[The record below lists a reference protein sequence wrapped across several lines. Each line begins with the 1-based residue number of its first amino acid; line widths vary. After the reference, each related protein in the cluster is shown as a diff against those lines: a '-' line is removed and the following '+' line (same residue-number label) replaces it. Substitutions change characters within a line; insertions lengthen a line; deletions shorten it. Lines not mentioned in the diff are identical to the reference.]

1 MLNYSIH
8 TYQLFVKLSY
18 DEYYNLYKKLL
29 SMNASVEK
37 HITPDIVS
45 YEKFTI
51 VKKSHIYRKLK
62 MPGISEIELFRIAF
76 LAPGDNDEI
85 SVLKAGAYIRINP
98 YNAVHSL
105 HNSTHNIIDADD
117 IEPAAQL
124 VSDKL
129 LSLLGNEIHSKL
141 KLCRCD
147 FCVNLPFDSADTAS
161 LYIRLL
167 QKCIPKPSLK
177 EPTYVDPVSHHA
189 VPKYP
194 DSLLL
199 ECGSYSFEVYSKQ
212 AQMINKNIG
221 NSDSAAGLVRLELRA
236 EKAKLNTLYKKYSG
250 SPKNYIDFLSNAP
263 TICSLEIIQ
272 LLAPMVGTGDFV
284 SYNKVKK
291 QISKKIKNEFTQ
303 SEMEKCAKLILK
315 HKRCRTLLEDNNLTY
330 AHWKQLLVKFNKIK
344 CSPITI
350 PSRENIDYLPGI
362 FSWDE
367 YFSQ

>member
-18 DEYYNLYKKLL
+18 DEYYDLYKKLL

-37 HITPDIVS
+37 HSTPDIVS
-45 YEKFTI
+45 YKESSL

-62 MPGISEIELFRIAF
+62 LPGISEIELFRIATQA
-76 LAPGDNDEI
+76 LGSKDEV

-98 YNAVHSL
+98 YNAVHAL
-105 HNSTHNIIDADD
+105 HNSTHDIIDAYD
-117 IEPAAQL
+117 IETAAQL

-129 LSLLGNEIHSKL
+129 LTLLGNEIHSRL

-161 LYIRLL
+161 LYIKLL

-177 EPTYVDPVSHHA
+177 EPTCIDPVSHHA

-212 AQMINKNIG
+212 AQMKNKNIG
-221 NSDSAAGLVRLELRA
+221 NSDFAAGLVRLELRA
-236 EKAKLNTLYKKYSG
+236 EKAKLDTLYKKYGG
-250 SPKNYIDFLSNAP
+250 SPKNYIAFLKNA
-263 TICSLEIIQ
+263 TTACSLEIIK

-284 SYNKVKK
+284 SYDKVKK

-303 SEMEKCAKLILK
+303 SEMKKCVKLILK
-315 HKRCRTLLEDNNLTY
+315 HKRCHTLLEDNNLTY
-330 AHWKQLLVKFNKIK
+330 ADWKRLLSKFSKIN

-350 PSRENIDYLPGI
+350 PSREGIDYLPGI
-362 FSWDE
+362 LSWDE
-367 YFSQ
+367 YFN

>member
-18 DEYYNLYKKLL
+18 NEYYDLLNKLNTL
-29 SMNASVEK
+29 NASIEK
-37 HITPDIVS
+37 QNTRDTIDFGEYPIVRKS
-45 YEKFTI
+45 YF
-51 VKKSHIYRKLK
+51 YRKLK
-62 MPGISEIELFRIAF
+62 MPGISEIELFRIVV
-76 LAPGDNDEI
+76 LSPEHEHDV
-85 SVLKAGAYIRINP
+85 SVLQAGAYIRINP
-98 YNAVHSL
+98 YNAVHAL
-105 HNSTHNIIDADD
+105 HNSTHDIVDAYD
-117 IEPAAQL
+117 IETAAQL

-129 LSLLGNEIHSKL
+129 LTLLGDEIHSRL

-161 LYIRLL
+161 LYIKLL

-177 EPTYVDPVSHHA
+177 EPTCIDPVSHHA

-212 AQMINKNIG
+212 AQMKNKNIG
-221 NSDSAAGLVRLELRA
+221 NSDFATGLVRLELRA
-236 EKAKLNTLYKKYSG
+236 EKAKLDTLYKKYGG
-250 SPKNYIDFLSNAP
+250 SPKNYIAFLKNAP
-263 TICSLEIIQ
+263 TACSLEIIK

-284 SYNKVKK
+284 SYHKVKK

-303 SEMEKCAKLILK
+303 SEMKKCVKIILK
-315 HKRCRTLLEDNNLTY
+315 HKRCHTLLKDNNLTY
-330 AHWKQLLVKFNKIK
+330 ADWKRFLVKFDKIN

-350 PSRENIDYLPGI
+350 PSREGIDYLPGI
-362 FSWDE
+362 LSLDE
-367 YFSQ
+367 YFA